1 MNGCSGRCIAGVI
14 IAIIF
19 GGLFLWTL
27 IDGIGLQWRAGSA
40 YALAEYLLALVFL
53 AIAKAAKWWAMSC
66 GHPLP
71 GKAMCCCG
79 APGCMGCHDEKPKKT
94 KRKR

>member
-1 MNGCSGRCIAGVI
+1 MNNGCSGRCIAGVI

-27 IDGIGLQWRAGSA
+27 IDGIRLQWGAQSM

-53 AIAKAAKWWAMSC
+53 AIAK
-66 GHPLP
+66 GELQRRVP
-71 GKAMCCCG
+71 
-79 APGCMGCHDEKPKKT
+79 
-94 KRKR
+94 R